1 MTRVQVLYWQEIP
14 SLVRATAADGTQ
26 VSRQL
31 PDWFQQEIDR
41 VAMEQGLV
49 GSDAYLEQWQWGEPE
64 ERDGAVNDVLDAVE
78 AELGRSAVESS
89 EQEARDRLTADVAD
103 RPRLHRMPG
112 AVHDDEPPFGASAS
126 SLRAHSSGVERSWSP
141 FTRSVGI
148 SSFAPRGGSAVGG
161 VGDHGRH
168 WRMKPLPSAVARSKG

>member
-14 SLVRATAADGTQ
+14 SLVRATAADGAQ

-49 GSDAYLEQWQWGEPE
+49 GSDAYLEQWQWGKPE

-78 AELGRSAVESS
+78 AEL
-89 EQEARDRLTADVAD
+89 
-103 RPRLHRMPG
+103 
-112 AVHDDEPPFGASAS
+112 
-126 SLRAHSSGVERSWSP
+126 
-141 FTRSVGI
+141 
-148 SSFAPRGGSAVGG
+148 
-161 VGDHGRH
+161 
-168 WRMKPLPSAVARSKG
+168 VARRSTSG